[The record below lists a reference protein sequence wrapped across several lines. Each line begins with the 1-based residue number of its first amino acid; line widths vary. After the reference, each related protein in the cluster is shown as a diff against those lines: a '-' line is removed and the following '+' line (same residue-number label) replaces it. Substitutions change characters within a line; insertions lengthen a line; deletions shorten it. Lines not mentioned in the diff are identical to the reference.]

1 MLISEKQLYLH
12 CKLNFF
18 LLSPPP
24 PMQINGT
31 KREKERFR
39 KGEGEG
45 AFTDRDGGAA
55 MSAVRDGPQVN
66 IGESSQKETSFKE
79 HLLLTS

>member
-12 CKLNFF
+12 CTLTFF
-18 LLSPPP
+18 LLSPPS
-24 PMQINGT
+24 PMQRSGT
-31 KREKERFR
+31 KREKERLR
-39 KGEGEG
+39 KGEG

-55 MSAVRDGPQVN
+55 MRAVRDGPQVN